1 MSRIF
6 ELKATVSVAN
16 EADRDEISMAFLT
29 FLYNEVPHHLTN
41 NENYTV
47 LDSNVDVLFDN

>member
-47 LDSNVDVLFDN
+47 LDSDVDVLFDN